1 VTTTN
6 VVAFFCDDFAEKKK
20 KTTIASI
27 TFFDGFV
34 VKKGDGNYCRFFQW
48 FCYEQGDDSNVVTF
62 FYGDG
67 VVKKVIASCHRFL
80 SFFFFLLWS
89 FWSSSLKLTINN
101 EMCEFFLMLK
111 VVMARG
117 RKLKKGGGDLES

>member
-1 VTTTN
+1 MTTTN
-6 VVAFFCDDFAEKKK
+6 VVAFFCGDLAEKKE

-34 VKKGDGNYCRFFQW
+34 AKKGDGNYRCLFRW

-62 FYGDG
+62 FYGSG

-80 SFFFFLLWS
+80 SFFFF
-89 FWSSSLKLTINN
+89 
-101 EMCEFFLMLK
+101 FLFGPFGL
-111 VVMARG
+111 V
-117 RKLKKGGGDLES
+117 D